1 MSNGAASMNRSED
14 KRAST
19 AANAAGCI
27 QLAAACGS
35 SVELDRRDDAPATKR
50 WEAARRRRRHGAL
63 FTRRDAI
70 GEKHSMPQDAFVA
83 TIGQELADYGDALW
97 RQALDYRRAQT
108 LGGIRDFA
116 ALVEH
121 FRSEGSCGFVYG
133 KWSSHPGID
142 AKTPSWVSA
151 SAVCWTNN
159 RGQKESAW

>member
-1 MSNGAASMNRSED
+1 MR
-14 KRAST
+14 
-19 AANAAGCI
+19 
-27 QLAAACGS
+27 
-35 SVELDRRDDAPATKR
+35 VELDRRDDAPATKR

-116 ALVEH
+116 ALVVSISA
-121 FRSEGSCGFVYG
+121 RKAPAGSSMGNGPATPASMRRRRVG
-133 KWSSHPGID
+133 SQHPLSAGRTIGDRRKVLGDRKTGD
-142 AKTPSWVSA
+142 ARCRV
-151 SAVCWTNN
+151 
-159 RGQKESAW
+159 RQRRIR